1 MITGEHTRI
10 TQLGFTQNMVLVK
23 TCLDAQA
30 PIDLLGSDS
39 TSSLCPRP
47 TVLVEAR
54 GRGAWFVVEARG
66 QWLWLKTEVD
76 G

>member
-1 MITGEHTRI
+1 MITGELTRI

-23 TCLDAQA
+23 TCPDAQA

-39 TSSLCPRP
+39 TSNLCPRQ

-54 GRGAWFVVEARG
+54 SRGAWCVVEARG